1 MERWTR
7 AERPS
12 SLPAVVAALAVAVLL
27 WPLTAEPATGGPV
40 AFPRQVASYSWWT
53 PMLEESEVG
62 TATMLYQNGFG
73 VEFLDLPQ
81 SVVLGA
87 DASTYRRLGA
97 AEQRSTGADQGDP
110 ASSVLSA
117 DGSFVVISGPGRD
130 GGVEIVDLG
139 GDERRGLPIGDGRS
153 AVALSIDSA
162 GESVLLLTSDD
173 EMSRYRDAQFLLN
186 GDLAVLDLPTGEVR
200 DLPLDGPVH
209 SAALSPDGTV
219 IAAETSDALVILDAG
234 SGTVLTSRAPVGG
247 GLDGDAFSPDGR
259 RLAVPEAEG
268 LRVLEWA
275 GTAEDRLLP
284 LPADSWSSAVGWRD
298 DGTVLLHVSDSD
310 GGNGST
316 FAWADVAS
324 GELDVFSR
332 YSADAF
338 TGAALGSADVAR
350 DLVAEWAVVE
360 SRRGSGAPLGVL
372 HVLVAGVLAGLV
384 VRSVP
389 VSVAGARRV
398 V

>member
-130 GGVEIVDLG
+130 GGVEIVDLDT
-139 GDERRGLPIGDGRS
+139 DERRGLPIGDGRS

-186 GDLAVLDLPTGEVR
+186 GDLAVLDLSTGEVR

-268 LRVLEWA
+268 LRVLEWT

-350 DLVAEWAVVE
+350 DLIAEWAVVE
-360 SRRGSGAPLGVL
+360 SRRWSG
-372 HVLVAGVLAGLV
+372 
-384 VRSVP
+384 
-389 VSVAGARRV
+389 
-398 V
+398 